1 MHCDSSLIS
10 SVFKPRIIRS
20 AIKLLTI
27 SGKRAWKAQD
37 PSHSR
42 QNQPDPCWAGSLAPT
57 VTFQEH
63 HWHLRVQE
71 SQQRRCPQP
80 AMRDRSRGRQ
90 VRIQESE
97 AGCTESIFSAPE
109 SCEPLQRLGPA
120 NRSRLWRE
128 LAVSVRTQRA
138 VSLKREGTYCVQAQK
153 VTRH

>member
-1 MHCDSSLIS
+1 MYCDSSLIF
-10 SVFKPRIIRS
+10 SVFKPRIIWS

-42 QNQPDPCWAGSLAPT
+42 QNQPDPCRAGSLAPT
-57 VTFQEH
+57 VTFREH

-80 AMRDRSRGRQ
+80 AMPDRSRSRQ
-90 VRIQESE
+90 VRVQKSE
-97 AGCTESIFSAPE
+97 AGCTESTSVLLKAANPCKGSGQQTDQDSGENWLSVSA
-109 SCEPLQRLGPA
+109 Q
-120 NRSRLWRE
+120 
-128 LAVSVRTQRA
+128 QRA

-153 VTRH
+153 ETRH